1 MDIDAFLK
9 GWGGTV
15 VASDNSNR
23 SFCVFSLMLFFLG
36 VRKAGKG
43 SATGNPLFEAT
54 AGFGCLV
61 VHAAFLRQALDDVY
75 FSSLEISQDID
86 GSCLHIL
93 QNIFTSG

>member
-9 GWGGTV
+9 GWYGTV

-23 SFCVFSLMLFFLG
+23 SFCIFRQCCFFSG
-36 VRKAGKG
+36 VRKTGKD

-61 VHAAFLRQALDDVY
+61 VHAAFLRPVRWMTCIIPLWR
-75 FSSLEISQDID
+75 FRKI
-86 GSCLHIL
+86 
-93 QNIFTSG
+93 